1 MVIANADLREINR
14 GKLQFAASFDM
25 KNLDDLHYF
34 LGIKVICTPEGIL
47 ISQQH
52 YMLSML
58 FKFGMADCKFVSTPL
73 D

>member
-47 ISQQH
+47 ISQ
-52 YMLSML
+52 
-58 FKFGMADCKFVSTPL
+58 
-73 D
+73 